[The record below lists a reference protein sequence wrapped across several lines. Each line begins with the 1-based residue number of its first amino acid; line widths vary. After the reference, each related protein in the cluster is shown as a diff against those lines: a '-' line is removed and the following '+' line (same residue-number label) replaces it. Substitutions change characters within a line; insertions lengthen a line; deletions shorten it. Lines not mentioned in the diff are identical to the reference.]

1 MAEILLFHHA
11 QGQTDGFL
19 AFADELRAAGHGV
32 HAPDLYDG
40 KTFADITE
48 GVGYAKQVGFG
59 TIIERGVTAAE
70 DLPSELVYAG
80 FSLGVLPAQALA
92 QTRPGAKGA
101 LLLHACVPV
110 SEFGGSWPDDA
121 PVQVHGMD
129 ADPYFVEEDLG
140 AARELVRK
148 VHGAV
153 LSSLPLYPGDKHLVG
168 DSSLP
173 DYDEAAATLLM
184 QRVLSFLG
192 SIGGVT
198 PDPVGRGEREL
209 LGQYLDL
216 QRATVLAKTEGL
228 DREQMASRHAPSA
241 LTLAGLLYH
250 LALVEEVWME
260 VRFRGLPVR
269 EPWAGVDFES
279 DPEWEFR
286 TSAELEPE
294 QLRQRYREAC
304 ERSRQ
309 AAAQAAGLDQESAL
323 AIRDGGRFT
332 LRWVLLHLLEET
344 ARHAGHADLLREAI
358 DGTIGE

>member
-1 MAEILLFHHA
+1 MTDVVVFHHA
-11 QGQTDGFL
+11 QGLTDGVRR
-19 AFADELRAAGHGV
+19 FADQLRAAGHRV
-32 HAPDLYDG
+32 TVPDLYDG
-40 KTFADITE
+40 KTFGTLED
-48 GVGYAKQVGFG
+48 GMGYAREVGFD
-59 TIIERGVTAAE
+59 TIIERGRAAAE
-70 DLPSELVYAG
+70 GLPNEIVYVG

-110 SEFGGSWPDDA
+110 AEFGGSWPDDA

-129 ADPYFVEEDLG
+129 ADPFFAGEDLG
-140 AARELVRK
+140 AARELVGK
-148 VHGAV
+148 VHGAG
-153 LSSLPLYPGDKHLVG
+153 LSGLVLYPGDKHLFA

-192 SIGGVT
+192 SIGRVT

-209 LGQYLDL
+209 LGQYLDF

-260 VRFRGLPVR
+260 VRFLGLPVR

-309 AAAQAAGLDQESAL
+309 ATAQAAGLDQESA
-323 AIRDGGRFT
+323 AAFPDGTRFT

-358 DGTIGE
+358 DGITGE